1 MFLITS
7 GTLGWSFALAKTL
20 SAIGM
25 GLLGGFVTLAFA
37 QTHSLGPLRE
47 KPQIGGCCGV
57 KALQGRPVWRFWNER
72 ERREV
77 FTSTG
82 LDNVVFL
89 LKWLTLAYVIE
100 ALMLRFVPAEWVA
113 GALGGDGLGPIIL
126 AAFVGAPAYLN
137 GYAAVPGRCLV
148 ATGHDAGAAMSFMI
162 AGGVS
167 CIPAAIAVGA
177 LVKLRVFAAYVT
189 YGVLATIAGL
199 IWQGIA

>member
-1 MFLITS
+1 M
-7 GTLGWSFALAKTL
+7 
-20 SAIGM
+20 
-25 GLLGGFVTLAFA
+25 
-37 QTHSLGPLRE
+37 
-47 KPQIGGCCGV
+47 CGV
-57 KALQGRPVWRFWNER
+57 KAPFQGRPVWRFWNER

-137 GYAAVPGRCLV
+137 GYAAVPLV
-148 ATGHDAGAAMSFMI
+148 DALLQQGMS
-162 AGGVS
+162 
-167 CIPAAIAVGA
+167 AVQPCP
-177 LVKLRVFAAYVT
+177 L
-189 YGVLATIAGL
+189 
-199 IWQGIA
+199 